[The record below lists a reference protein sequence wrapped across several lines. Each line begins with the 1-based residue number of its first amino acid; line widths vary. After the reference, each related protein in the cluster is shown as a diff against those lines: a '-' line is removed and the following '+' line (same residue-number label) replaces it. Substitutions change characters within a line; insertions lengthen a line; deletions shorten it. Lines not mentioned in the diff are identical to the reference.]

1 MIKKTS
7 GVKSRTIPSIPT
19 YADGKEYV
27 VSLNPNVDYDVFWK
41 EIETNGSKSIY
52 IPDRA
57 VRIINERP
65 GSKRSCHYVL
75 TDAEATLLKNDSRVA
90 SVVIPAAHL
99 GFTPQPSAI
108 RTGNYN
114 KPANDLSSDGNFINY
129 GLTRHNSLSNN
140 YQGNP
145 NIVEGPNGYTYTLD
159 GSNVDVVIVDTGL
172 EVDHPEFQNANG
184 ASRVMEIN
192 WYNAA
197 NISGSMPTN
206 FYTDVVGHGTH
217 VAGTAVGKTFGWAN
231 NAAIYSM
238 KLNDLSSNSTGIE
251 TYQALDLIL
260 GWHRNKQ
267 VNEATGYKNPTV
279 VNMSWGLGGSYEE
292 WLVYINGGSYRG
304 TVWTDLQTVHTEYG
318 MGEFGTFGFRDPAL
332 DSIIDEMIDAGIHI
346 CIAAG
351 NDGLKIDV
359 PGGPDYN
366 NYFRLIGSGPS
377 SSQITVFYHRG
388 SSPYSTRAI
397 NVGCL
402 DLTAYSSS
410 LDQKA
415 DFSEGGPGVDLYA
428 CGYAIYSATS
438 NTNTFTTDGYSDA
451 AYYLNGDWRQGC
463 ISGTSMASP
472 QVCGVTALILQVNPT
487 SKPSEFKNWMV
498 NIFPGNVGG
507 QIAYFSGNNDYT
519 VLNSLWGGSP
529 RVLFNKFNSD
539 TGLTIKTTE
548 PAPFVGVC

>member
-27 VSLNPNVDYDVFWK
+27 VSLNPDVDYDAFWD
-41 EIETNGSKSIY
+41 EIEKDSNGDGHVPSR
-52 IPDRA
+52 P
-57 VRIINERP
+57 VRFINERVL
-65 GSKRSCHYVL
+65 SKRSCHYVL
-75 TDAEATLLKNDSRVA
+75 NDAEAEALRKDGRVA

-99 GFTPQPSAI
+99 GFKPQPSAI
-108 RTGNYN
+108 RTGNFN
-114 KPANDLSSDGNFINY
+114 KPANDSVSTGNKLNY
-129 GLTRHNSLSNN
+129 GLVRHNSTANN
-140 YQGNP
+140 YGTTVTAP
-145 NIVEGPNGYTYTLD
+145 DGYTYTLD

-172 EVDHPEFQNANG
+172 EVNHPEFQNANG

-192 WYNAA
+192 WYYAA
-197 NISGSMPTN
+197 NISGSMPVN
-206 FYTDVVGHGTH
+206 FYTDVDGHGTH

-238 KLNDLSSNSTGIE
+238 KLDDLSSNSTGIE

-260 GWHRNKQ
+260 GWHRNK
-267 VNEATGYKNPTV
+267 ELRPETGYKNPTV
-279 VNMSWGLGGSYEE
+279 VNMSWGLSGSYEQ

-304 TVWTDLQTVHTEYG
+304 TVWTDLQTVHHEYG

-359 PGGPDYN
+359 LGGPDYN
-366 NYFRLIGSGPS
+366 NYFRLIGSGLT

-402 DLTAYSSS
+402 DLTPYSST

-451 AYYLNGDWRQGC
+451 AYYLDVGWRQAC

-472 QVCGVTALILQVNPT
+472 QVCGMSTLMLQLNPAA
-487 SKPSEFKNWMV
+487 KPEEFKSWLMN
-498 NIFPGNVGG
+498 NVGS
-507 QIAYFSGNNDYT
+507 QLAFFLGNDDYT
-519 VLNSLWGGSP
+519 VLNSLWGGLP
-529 RVLFNKFNSD
+529 KVLYNTFNSD
-539 TGLTIKTTE
+539 TSLTIKTTE
-548 PAPFVGVC
+548 PAPFVGIC